1 MALVYII
8 VGFVLLGA
16 IDLIW
21 EKLCR
26 DCERDGVIN
35 LHGQE

>member
-1 MALVYII
+1 MTLLYII
-8 VGFVLLGA
+8 GGFVLLGA
-16 IDLIW
+16 IDLVW
-21 EKLCR
+21 NKFCR